1 MPKQNEKQ
9 TRKVPYGL
17 VIAGLLFGVGLRA
30 GQAYALDGG
39 EGRCKTFVYGEFV
52 EARRVEGIG
61 SMDPNPFWRPHAEL
75 EISLPPPDTVHY
87 LTVFDDYA
95 REDDTF
101 SLEPVPAP

>member
-9 TRKVPYGL
+9 TRKVPYSL

-30 GQAYALDGG
+30 GQAYALD
-39 EGRCKTFVYGEFV
+39 ENRCQTIVYGEFV

-61 SMDPNPFWRPHAEL
+61 SMDPNPFWRPHAAL
-75 EISLPPPDTVHY
+75 EINGPPGTVY
-87 LTVFDDYA
+87 ALGVFDDYA
-95 REDDTF
+95 REGDNF

>member
-9 TRKVPYGL
+9 TRKVPYSL

-39 EGRCKTFVYGEFV
+39 DGRCQTVVYGEFV

-61 SMDPNPFWRPHAEL
+61 PMDPNPFWRPHAVL
-75 EISLPPPDTVHY
+75 EINEVPDPVYALH
-87 LTVFDDYA
+87 VFNDYA
-95 REDDTF
+95 REGDSF
-101 SLEPVPAP
+101 SLKPVPGP